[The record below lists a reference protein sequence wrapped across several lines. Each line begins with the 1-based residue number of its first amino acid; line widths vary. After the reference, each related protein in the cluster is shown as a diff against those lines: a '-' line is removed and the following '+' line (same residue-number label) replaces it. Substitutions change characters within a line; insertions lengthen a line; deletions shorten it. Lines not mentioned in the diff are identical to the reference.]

1 MSLVSEALKKAE
13 REAAARDAR
22 AKGQPAPFESPLQP
36 YRSRHAGGRNRA
48 LVAALALVAGAAAI
62 AIALLL
68 LRPTEKK
75 EAPVME
81 KTAATPEARA
91 LAKDGTAG
99 ATEGLALPTAF
110 PDVQQAPAPGR
121 SVGSNPFAR
130 PQSTP
135 RPNAQMDPLLK
146 VAPTP
151 PSPASAAPPTM
162 PNASE
167 PTAPPLTTPPLA
179 KTTQRPPPPSPSVSE
194 PPAPQPRSTAPAKAR
209 SQRLRRLSA
218 QRRVPRRHEARARRH
233 RLLRDGAV
241 RLSQRPPGR
250 RRGVRRRP
258 PHRPHRPGQGPALG
272 RRRRDHPAPQGA
284 LNPKAPAGH
293 RWTDSAR
300 RQASAR
306 GRRPTR
312 ELFMGGSR
320 PSGRLRGS
328 CTRPPLPRASP

>member
-1 MSLVSEALKKAE
+1 VSLVSEALKKAE

-36 YRSRHAGGRNRA
+36 YRSRHTGGRNRT
-48 LVAALALVAGAAAI
+48 LVAALALVGGAAAI

-68 LRPTEKK
+68 LRPTERK

-81 KTAATPEARA
+81 KTAATPDARA

-99 ATEGLALPTAF
+99 VTEGLAVPTAF

-167 PTAPPLTTPPLA
+167 PTAPPLTTPPLP

-194 PPAPQPRSTAPAKAR
+194 PPAPQEITAPAKAR
-209 SQRLRRLSA
+209 SNGSGDYLRSVEFPDGTKLELGGIVYSETAPFAYLNGRL
-218 QRRVPRRHEARARRH
+218 VGVGEF
-233 RLLRDGAV
+233 V
-241 RLSQRPPGR
+241 VGR
-250 RRGVRRRP
+250 RIDRID
-258 PHRPHRPGQGPALG
+258 
-272 RRRRDHPAPQGA
+272 RDKVLLSGDGGEIT
-284 LNPKAPAGH
+284 LRLKAP
-293 RWTDSAR
+293 
-300 RQASAR
+300 
-306 GRRPTR
+306 
-312 ELFMGGSR
+312 
-320 PSGRLRGS
+320 
-328 CTRPPLPRASP
+328 